1 MAQSY
6 TYTTEQINEMLNIGY
21 DIMKHATS
29 EVQNCTFPNAAI
41 IDGMKA
47 GKSPEDIASD
57 AYNSIIKLD
66 PVMDG
71 YRTVDTYNS
80 VAHPFHNAAQLM
92 AGEII
97 TKLKTFIDQSAAT
110 VEINFNDIPNDLFG
124 LTESDLQENV
134 TVSGTDV
141 TGTLKA
147 VANYT
152 GFSSNVEEQSG
163 HYIVVHVSS
172 NKDSDFVAELIGG
185 TKGPVTLDSDQTI
198 VFLIKNTSQSIK
210 VTATPKDGSSAVSK
224 TYSLSGVTL
233 A

>member
-6 TYTTEQINEMLNIGY
+6 TYTTDQINEMLNIGY

-47 GKSPEDIASD
+47 GKSPEEIASD

-66 PVMDG
+66 PIMDG

-97 TKLKTFIDQSAAT
+97 TKLKAFAAANASNNT
-110 VEINFNDIPNDLFG
+110 PEPTYTYTI
-124 LTESDLQENV
+124 
-134 TVSGTDV
+134 VSNP
-141 TGTLKA
+141 TGNPKELGYYEKNGD
-147 VANYT
+147 NYT
-152 GFSSNVEEQSG
+152 LTNDTEVVSEKDYYVREE
-163 HYIVVHVSS
+163 V
-172 NKDSDFVAELIGG
+172 
-185 TKGPVTLDSDQTI
+185 
-198 VFLIKNTSQSIK
+198 
-210 VTATPKDGSSAVSK
+210 
-224 TYSLSGVTL
+224 
-233 A
+233 